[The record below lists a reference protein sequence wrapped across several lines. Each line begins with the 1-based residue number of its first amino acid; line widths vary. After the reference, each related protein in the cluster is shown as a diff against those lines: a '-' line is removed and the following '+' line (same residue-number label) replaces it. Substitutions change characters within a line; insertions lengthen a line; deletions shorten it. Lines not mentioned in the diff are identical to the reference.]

1 MFQINIFMYF
11 LIKMEKDS
19 VIILNSKKEKKPFFQ
34 IILICGLTVLA
45 FIFLFILIWFF
56 KDNKKPSEIGI
67 DVALLN
73 KQQEELQKELEEA
86 KQQRIIESA
95 KNANIDNSIRIQEKI
110 KLFKNLDFEDSK
122 QIKLNNLTDEY
133 AYNMNFLIE
142 TITNNIP
149 PENPNDFLNLLSI
162 LYKNK
167 YFAQNIIG
175 IKDTFYS
182 YLFDRSL
189 LSVNYF
195 SEKEIRDNNE
205 IQCAN
210 IQKFDK
216 SVGDFCFHELAISTK
231 NEPYCNNIIGLD
243 DKSDCIFKTATSLW
257 KGEYNP
263 YKDIQSC
270 LNDNKTYNYIMTCF
284 KVFKKQQGTERNIID
299 LVKDNKSNLKEEDYK
314 KVFQDF
320 VYDESVKDISKC
332 KRIEEIGWDV
342 KKCEQHSY
350 ENKCQ
355 FDFNIS
361 ACKNIEN
368 KEKLAEI
375 YKESFFIL
383 LDADTD
389 KKYCEQMDQSDEY
402 ALNKCWDFF
411 YFKSSKKYSWSKKK
425 EDIYCSKIKDPV
437 TKSECETWINNVNN
451 PKLFWNGL

>member
-11 LIKMEKDS
+11 FIKMEKDS

-122 QIKLNNLTDEY
+122 QIKLDNLTDEY

-142 TITNNIP
+142 TITNNTP

-195 SEKEIRDNNE
+195 SEKEIRDNNPGKVKVILE
-205 IQCAN
+205 NSEPELFSKQI
-210 IQKFDK
+210 DYLR
-216 SVGDFCFHELAISTK
+216 VGIENGI
-231 NEPYCNNIIGLD
+231 
-243 DKSDCIFKTATSLW
+243 
-257 KGEYNP
+257 
-263 YKDIQSC
+263 
-270 LNDNKTYNYIMTCF
+270 
-284 KVFKKQQGTERNIID
+284 
-299 LVKDNKSNLKEEDYK
+299 
-314 KVFQDF
+314 
-320 VYDESVKDISKC
+320 YDE
-332 KRIEEIGWDV
+332 
-342 KKCEQHSY
+342 
-350 ENKCQ
+350 
-355 FDFNIS
+355 F
-361 ACKNIEN
+361 
-368 KEKLAEI
+368 EKP
-375 YKESFFIL
+375 KIL
-383 LDADTD
+383 L
-389 KKYCEQMDQSDEY
+389 E
-402 ALNKCWDFF
+402 F
-411 YFKSSKKYSWSKKK
+411 
-425 EDIYCSKIKDPV
+425 
-437 TKSECETWINNVNN
+437 VNLILELMKN
-451 PKLFWNGL
+451 